1 MPRNIVIVI
10 FFMFLTSIFVL
21 DANARWGMQSGGHRA
36 SEEQP
41 PSADEIIAKMKTQVN
56 LTKGQYDALKPIIEN
71 NIIKRQQLM
80 QDLKEKGITD
90 KGIIKNTMEEL
101 GKEENQKLSQILT
114 KEQLDKWVSYQN
126 YQKMLN
132 QDQANNAQDQ
142 AGQGHRHGRHG
153 GMSQSAAF

>member
-101 GKEENQKLSQILT
+101 GKEENQKLSQVLT
-114 KEQLDKWVSYQN
+114 KDQMDKWVSYQN

-132 QDQANNAQDQ
+132 QDQANSTQDQ
-142 AGQGHRHGRHG
+142 TGQGHRHGRHG

>member
-10 FFMFLTSIFVL
+10 FFIFLTSIFVL

-41 PSADEIIAKMKTQVN
+41 PSADEIITKMKTQVN
-56 LTKGQYDALKPIIEN
+56 LTKEQYDALKPIIEN

-101 GKEENQKLSQILT
+101 GKEENQKLSQVLT
-114 KEQLDKWVSYQN
+114 KDQMDKWISYQN

-132 QDQANNAQDQ
+132 QDRANDTQDQ
-142 AGQGHRHGRHG
+142 MGQGHMHGRHG
-153 GMSQSAAF
+153 SMSQSAAF

>member
-1 MPRNIVIVI
+1 MMRKLMSAILCI
-10 FFMFLTSIFVL
+10 FIMSIFVL
-21 DANARWGMQSGGHRA
+21 DVNAQWGVRGGRHKD
-36 SEEQP
+36 SEQP
-41 PSADEIIAKMKTQVN
+41 PSADDIIAKMKTQVN
-56 LTKGQYDALKPIIEN
+56 LTKEQADTLKPIIEN

-80 QDLKEKGITD
+80 QDLKDKGITD
-90 KGIIKNTMEEL
+90 RGIIKNTMEEL

-114 KEQLDKWVSYQN
+114 KDQMDKWVAYQN

-153 GMSQSAAF
+153 GMGLSSGF

>member
-1 MPRNIVIVI
+1 MPRSLVIVI
-10 FFMFLTSIFVL
+10 LSVFLMSIFAL
-21 DANARWGMQSGGHRA
+21 DVNAQRGMRGGRHGA
-36 SEEQP
+36 PEEQS

-56 LTKGQYDALKPIIEN
+56 LTKEQYDALKPIIEN

-80 QDLKEKGITD
+80 QDLKDKGITD
-90 KGIIKNTMEEL
+90 RGIIKNTMEEV

-114 KEQLDKWVSYQN
+114 KDQMDKWVSYQN

-132 QDQANNAQDQ
+132 QDQANSTQDQ
-142 AGQGHRHGRHG
+142 TGQGHRHGRHG